1 MAGRLDNG
9 SSEVEISVI
18 VANYNGEKFL
28 ADAIRSVCNQS
39 LRNIEVIVSDD
50 ASTDS
55 SVQIIKAL
63 AAEDSRIRLIESG
76 VNGGPAAARN
86 RALDIARGR
95 WISVLDSDDL
105 MHPDRLL
112 WLTEEGTKS

>member
-1 MAGRLDNG
+1 MVPMAGRLNSG
-9 SSEVEISVI
+9 SSDLEVSVI

-28 ADAIRSVCNQS
+28 ADAVHSACNQS

-63 AAEDSRIRLIESG
+63 AAEDGRIRLIESSA
-76 VNGGPAAARN
+76 NGGPAAARN
-86 RALDIARGR
+86 RALGIARGR
-95 WISVLDSDDL
+95 W
-105 MHPDRLL
+105 
-112 WLTEEGTKS
+112 